1 MKKKN
6 IILYVGLATKEAI
19 ESLKKRTKKE
29 YRFMLLTD
37 LQTPKEKIKKYKSY
51 FDIVEICDLK
61 SSESIA
67 EKIFPYEDELLV
79 ATCRSEAKIPE
90 FARVVPHI
98 PYLRTP
104 TSESLRWSVNKIH
117 MRKRFRLYNP
127 KIGPKYMMVMDH
139 SDKTIE
145 AIKEKV
151 GFPLVVK
158 PAGLAQSLLV
168 TICYHEEEL
177 QKSLKKIFREVDK
190 LHQEYK
196 GEDIEKIPKVLVEQ
210 FMEGDMYSIDGYVN
224 SRGKIYFCPLVKIKT
239 GRDIGFDDFFG
250 YQQITPVNLDAS
262 QIKKAEQ
269 VAIEATH
276 ALGLRSTSIHIE
288 FIKTARDW
296 KVIEVGPRIGGFR
309 DTLYNTSYGIQHG
322 LNDILVRIPQKP
334 IIPKKVL
341 GHSVAM
347 KFFAKKEGILT
358 SIIGI
363 KKAQKLESFYSIDI
377 NKKVGD
383 KAIFAKNGGKSIF
396 NIILFNRERSQLLA
410 DIRRLEKMINITT
423 L

>member
-1 MKKKN
+1 MQKKN

-19 ESLKKRTKKE
+19 ESLKKQTKKE
-29 YRFMLLTD
+29 YRFMLLAD
-37 LQTPKEKIKKYKSY
+37 LQTSKDKLKKYASY

-67 EKIFPYEDELLV
+67 EKIFPYEERLFV

-90 FARVVPHI
+90 FARVIPHI

-104 TSESLRWSVNKIH
+104 TSESLRWSINKIH

-127 KIGPKYMMVMDH
+127 KIGPKHMMVMDN
-139 SDKTIE
+139 SEKTIDV
-145 AIKEKV
+145 IKEKV

-168 TICYHEEEL
+168 NICYHEEEL
-177 QKSLKKIFREVDK
+177 QQSLKKIFRQVDK

-196 GEDIEKIPKVLVEQ
+196 GDEIEKIPKVLVEQ
-210 FMEGDMYSIDGYVN
+210 FMEGDMYSVDGYVN

-250 YQQITPVNLDAS
+250 YQQITPVNLDTD

-269 VAIEATH
+269 IATDATH

-288 FIKTARDW
+288 FIKTAKSW

-309 DTLYNTSYGIQHG
+309 DVLYHMSYGIQHG
-322 LNDILVRIPQKP
+322 LNDILVRIPKKP
-334 IIPKKVL
+334 IIPKKIL

-358 SIIGI
+358 SVTGI
-363 KKAQKLESFYSIDI
+363 KKIQQLESFYSIDI

-383 KAIFAKNGGKSIF
+383 KAVFAKNGGKSVF
-396 NIILFNRERSQLLA
+396 NIILFNKERSKLLA
-410 DIRRLEKMINITT
+410 DIRRLEKTINITT
-423 L
+423 V